1 MALDNRVKELCKDKN
16 MTLAE
21 VAEKMDVSASSL
33 SQILK
38 GNPTLSKLQAIASAL
53 DVTVPELFAPGATNT
68 ITCPHCGAV
77 LEITEKK

>member
-68 ITCPHCGAV
+68 ITCPHCGKPIK
-77 LEITEKK
+77 LNPEK

>member
-53 DVTVPELFAPGATNT
+53 DVTVPELFAQASTNT
-68 ITCPHCGAV
+68 IACPHCGAV